1 LPERL
6 VVFGIEGA
14 SFGAGDELTPE
25 VEAGAARAADA
36 VREEVLACM
45 KRP

>member
-1 LPERL
+1 LPQRL